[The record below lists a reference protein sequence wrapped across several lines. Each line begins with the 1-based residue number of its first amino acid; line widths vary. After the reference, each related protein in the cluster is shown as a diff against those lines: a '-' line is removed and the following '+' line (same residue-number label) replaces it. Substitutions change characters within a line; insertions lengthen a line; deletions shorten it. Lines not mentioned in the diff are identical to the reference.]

1 MHLQCAL
8 IEDEC
13 MPNLRRFSIFQ
24 RFYLLVGVVVIGL
37 IVLSISSLT
46 HQYSSLK
53 NEQHIKT
60 QNVVE
65 TAYSIIEH
73 FYTLE
78 KNNELTQQQA
88 QSQALHTISALRYDK
103 TNYFWINDY
112 QPNMVMHPIKPA
124 LDGKNLTNNKDP
136 DGKTLFVDMVNIVKR
151 DGEGFIPYKWP
162 KPGKEQPVDKI
173 AFVKGFDQW
182 QWIIGSGVYLDSIDE
197 AFSEQRNLIVI
208 SAIIMITAVILLSY
222 FIGKSIL
229 TPTRLAADMMKDISQ
244 GEGDLTRTLNESGND
259 EISELSHSFNLFIL
273 KMRES
278 LIHVSQS
285 AYDVSEHAH
294 TVDESSKTSHSFIEL
309 QNDSSTQVAAAMEQ
323 MTHQIHDVSRNAE
336 AAEQAA
342 NEAAHNAST
351 GKSVVAKTITAIK
364 TLSTNI
370 ETVSR
375 VTEDLAN
382 ESNNIGSVLDV
393 IRSIS
398 EQTNLLALN
407 AAIEAARAGEH
418 GRGFAVVADEVRTLA
433 SRTGQ
438 STDEIQTMI
447 TKLQEGAKAAVEAV
461 KSSQTLSLSTVEQ
474 ASSANTSLD
483 EIERLVSVIT
493 EMNSQIARAT
503 EQQTQAADEVNLRI
517 NDLSHST
524 SQSLD
529 NTKQLTGASNKLKQ
543 SSISL
548 STVVKRFKLD

>member
-1 MHLQCAL
+1 
-8 IEDEC
+8 
-13 MPNLRRFSIFQ
+13 MPSLRSFSIFQ
-24 RFYLLVGVVVIGL
+24 RFSLLIAIVIFGL
-37 IVLSISSLT
+37 IALSVASLT

-53 NEQHIKT
+53 NEQYLKT

-73 FYTLE
+73 FYDLE
-78 KNNELTQQQA
+78 QSNSLTQQQA
-88 QSQALHTISALRYDK
+88 QTQALETIKALRYDN

-112 QPNMVMHPIKPA
+112 QPTMIMHPMKPA
-124 LDGKNLTNNKDP
+124 LDNKDLSNNKDP
-136 DGKTLFVDMVNIVKR
+136 DGKALFVEMANIVKR

-162 KPGKEQPVDKI
+162 KPGKEKPVEKI
-173 AFVKGFDQW
+173 AFVKGFNQW

-197 AFSEQRNLIVI
+197 AFSEQRNLIVV
-208 SAIIMITAVILLSY
+208 SATIMIIAVILLSY

-229 TPTRLAADMMKDISQ
+229 IPTRLAADMMKDISQ

-259 EISELSHSFNLFIL
+259 EISELSHSFNLFVL

-278 LIHVSQS
+278 LVHVSQS
-285 AYDVSEHAH
+285 ASDVSEHAH

-342 NEAAHNAST
+342 KDAAKNAST
-351 GKSVVAKTITAIK
+351 GKNVVAQTITAIE
-364 TLSTNI
+364 TLSSNI

-382 ESNNIGSVLDV
+382 ESHNIGSVLDV

-438 STDEIQTMI
+438 STDEIQIMI

-461 KSSQTLSLSTVEQ
+461 KSSQALSVSTVDQ
-474 ASSANTSLD
+474 ASSANTSLN
-483 EIERLVSVIT
+483 EIERLVSIIT

-517 NDLSHST
+517 NEL
-524 SQSLD
+524 SQSTEQSLN
-529 NTKQLTGASNKLKQ
+529 NTKQLTNASDNLKQ
-543 SSISL
+543 SSQGL
-548 STVVKRFKLD
+548 SSVVNRFKLD

>member
-1 MHLQCAL
+1 
-8 IEDEC
+8 
-13 MPNLRRFSIFQ
+13 MPNLRSFSISQRFS
-24 RFYLLVGVVVIGL
+24 LLIAIVVFGL
-37 IVLSISSLT
+37 IILSISSLT

-53 NEQHIKT
+53 DEQYIKT

-73 FYTLE
+73 YYALE
-78 KNNELTQQQA
+78 QDNTLTQQQA
-88 QSQALHTISALRYDK
+88 QSQALNAIKALRYDK
-103 TNYFWINDY
+103 TNYFWINNY
-112 QPNMVMHPIKPA
+112 QPTMVMHPIKPA
-124 LDGKNLTNNKDP
+124 LDGKDLTNNKDP
-136 DGKTLFVDMVNIVKR
+136 DGKALFVDMVNIVKR
-151 DGEGFIPYKWP
+151 SGEGFIPYKWP
-162 KPGKEQPVDKI
+162 KPGKDKPVEKI
-173 AFVKGFDQW
+173 AFVKGFNQW

-197 AFSEQRNLIVI
+197 AFSKQRNLIVI
-208 SAIIMITAVILLSY
+208 SAIIMIIAVILLSY

-229 TPTRLAADMMKDISQ
+229 IPTRLAADMMKDISQ
-244 GEGDLTRTLNESGND
+244 GEGDLTRKLNESGND
-259 EISELSHSFNLFIL
+259 EISELSRSFNLFAL

-278 LIHVSQS
+278 LVHVAQS
-285 AYDVSEHAH
+285 ANDVSEHAH
-294 TVDESSKTSHSFIEL
+294 TVDDSSRTSHSFIEL

-342 NEAAHNAST
+342 KDAAQNAST
-351 GKSVVAKTITAIK
+351 GKNVVAQTITAIE
-364 TLSTNI
+364 TLSSNI

-382 ESNNIGSVLDV
+382 ESHNIGSVLDV

-461 KSSQTLSLSTVEQ
+461 KSSQALSVSTVEQ
-474 ASSANTSLD
+474 ASSANTSLN
-483 EIERLVSVIT
+483 EIERLVSIIT

-517 NDLSHST
+517 NEL
-524 SQSLD
+524 SQSTEQSLN
-529 NTKQLTGASNKLKQ
+529 NTKQLTDASDNLKQ
-543 SSISL
+543 SSEGL
-548 STVVKRFKLD
+548 SNVVNRFKLD

>member
-1 MHLQCAL
+1 
-8 IEDEC
+8 
-13 MPNLRRFSIFQ
+13 MPNLRSFSISQRFS
-24 RFYLLVGVVVIGL
+24 LLIAIVVFGL
-37 IVLSISSLT
+37 IILSISSLT

-53 NEQHIKT
+53 DEQYIKT

-73 FYTLE
+73 YYALE
-78 KNNELTQQQA
+78 QDNTLTQQQA
-88 QSQALHTISALRYDK
+88 QSQALNAIRALRYDK

-112 QPNMVMHPIKPA
+112 QPTMVMHPIKPA
-124 LDGKNLTNNKDP
+124 LDGKDLTNNKDP
-136 DGKTLFVDMVNIVKR
+136 DGKSLFVDMVNIVKK

-162 KPGKEQPVDKI
+162 KPGKDKPVEKI
-173 AFVKGFDQW
+173 AFVKGFNQW

-197 AFSEQRNLIVI
+197 AFSEQRNLIVV
-208 SAIIMITAVILLSY
+208 SAIIMIIAVILLSY
-222 FIGKSIL
+222 FIGKSIII
-229 TPTRLAADMMKDISQ
+229 PTRLAADMMKDISQ
-244 GEGDLTRTLNESGND
+244 GEGDLTRKLNESGND
-259 EISELSHSFNLFIL
+259 EISELSRSFNLFAL

-278 LIHVSQS
+278 LVHVAQS
-285 AYDVSEHAH
+285 ANDVSEHAH
-294 TVDESSKTSHSFIEL
+294 TVDDSSRTSHSFIEL

-342 NEAAHNAST
+342 KDAAQNAST
-351 GKSVVAKTITAIK
+351 GKNVVAQTITAIE
-364 TLSTNI
+364 TLSSNI

-382 ESNNIGSVLDV
+382 ESHNIGSVLDV

-461 KSSQTLSLSTVEQ
+461 KSSQALSVSTVEQ
-474 ASSANTSLD
+474 ASSANTSLN
-483 EIERLVSVIT
+483 EIERLVSIIT

-517 NDLSHST
+517 NEL
-524 SQSLD
+524 SQSTEQSLN
-529 NTKQLTGASNKLKQ
+529 NTKQLTDASDNLKQ
-543 SSISL
+543 SSEGL
-548 STVVKRFKLD
+548 SSVVNRFKLD

>member
-1 MHLQCAL
+1 
-8 IEDEC
+8 
-13 MPNLRRFSIFQ
+13 MPSLRSFSISQRFS
-24 RFYLLVGVVVIGL
+24 LLIAIVVFGL
-37 IVLSISSLT
+37 IILSISSLT

-53 NEQHIKT
+53 NEQYLKT

-73 FYTLE
+73 FYDLE
-78 KNNELTQQQA
+78 QNNTLTQQQA
-88 QSQALHTISALRYDK
+88 QSQALNAIRALRYDK
-103 TNYFWINDY
+103 TNYFWINNY
-112 QPNMVMHPIKPA
+112 QPKMVMHPIKPA
-124 LDGKNLTNNKDP
+124 LEGKDLTNNKDP
-136 DGKTLFVDMVNIVKR
+136 DGKALFVDMVNIVKR
-151 DGEGFIPYKWP
+151 SGEGFIPYKWP
-162 KPGKEQPVDKI
+162 KPGKEKPVEKI
-173 AFVKGFDQW
+173 AFVKGFNQW

-197 AFSEQRNLIVI
+197 AFSEQRNLIVV
-208 SAIIMITAVILLSY
+208 SATIMIIAVILLSY

-229 TPTRLAADMMKDISQ
+229 IPTRLAADMMKDISQ
-244 GEGDLTRTLNESGND
+244 GEGDLTRKLNESGND
-259 EISELSHSFNLFIL
+259 EISELSHSFNLFVL

-278 LIHVSQS
+278 LVHVAQS
-285 AYDVSEHAH
+285 ANDVSEHAH
-294 TVDESSKTSHSFIEL
+294 TVDDSSRTSHSFIEL

-342 NEAAHNAST
+342 KDAAQNAST
-351 GKSVVAKTITAIK
+351 GKNVVAQTITAIE
-364 TLSTNI
+364 TLSSNI

-382 ESNNIGSVLDV
+382 ESHNIGSVLDV

-461 KSSQTLSLSTVEQ
+461 KSSQALSVSTVDQ
-474 ASSANTSLD
+474 ASSANTSLN
-483 EIERLVSVIT
+483 EIERLVSIIT

-517 NDLSHST
+517 NEL
-524 SQSLD
+524 SQSTEQSLN
-529 NTKQLTGASNKLKQ
+529 NTKQLTDASDNLKQ
-543 SSISL
+543 SSLEL
-548 STVVKRFKLD
+548 SSVVNRFKLD

>member
-1 MHLQCAL
+1 ML
-8 IEDEC
+8 
-13 MPNLRRFSIFQ
+13 NLRRFSIFQ
-24 RFYLLVGVVVIGL
+24 RFAMLVGIVIFGL
-37 IVLSISSLT
+37 IVLSVSSLNN
-46 HQYSSLK
+46 QYKALK
-53 NEQHIKT
+53 YEQYLKT

-78 KNNELTQQQA
+78 QNNTLTQQQA
-88 QSQALHTISALRYDK
+88 QTQAISAIRALRYDK
-103 TNYFWINDY
+103 TNYFWINNY
-112 QPNMVMHPIKPA
+112 QPEMVMHPIKPA
-124 LDGKNLTNNKDP
+124 LEGKDLTNNKDP
-136 DGKTLFVDMVNIVKR
+136 DGKALFVEMVNITKK

-162 KPGKEQPVDKI
+162 KPGEEQPVDKI
-173 AFVKGFDQW
+173 AFVKGFNQW
-182 QWIIGSGVYLDSIDE
+182 QWIIGSGVYLDTIDA
-197 AFSEQRNLIVI
+197 AFSSQRNLIILNAVVM
-208 SAIIMITAVILLSY
+208 IIAVIVFSY
-222 FIGKSIL
+222 FIGRSVL
-229 TPTRLAADMMKDISQ
+229 LPTRLAANMMKDISQ
-244 GEGDLTRTLNESGND
+244 GEGDLTRTLNEEGND
-259 EISELSHSFNLFIL
+259 EISELSHSFNLFVS

-278 LIHVSQS
+278 LVHVSQS
-285 AYDVSEHAH
+285 ANDVNEHAH
-294 TVDESSKTSHSFIEL
+294 TVDDSTKTSQSFIEL

-323 MTHQIHDVSRNAE
+323 MTHQIHDVSSNAE

-342 NEAAHNAST
+342 NDAAHNAST
-351 GKSVVAKTITAIK
+351 GKHVVAETITAIE
-364 TLSTNI
+364 TLSANI

-382 ESNNIGSVLDV
+382 ESQNIGSVLDV

-438 STDEIQTMI
+438 STDEIQSMI
-447 TKLQEGAKAAVEAV
+447 SKLQEGTRAAVDAV
-461 KSSQTLSLSTVEQ
+461 KASQTLSVSTVEQ
-474 ASSANTSLD
+474 ASSANNSLN

-517 NDLSHST
+517 NDLSQST
-524 SQSLD
+524 EQSLD
-529 NTKQLTGASNKLKQ
+529 NTKQLNSASDKLKQ
-543 SSISL
+543 SSTEL
-548 STVVKRFKLD
+548 SSIVNRFKLN

>member
-1 MHLQCAL
+1 
-8 IEDEC
+8 
-13 MPNLRRFSIFQ
+13 MPNLRSFSISQRFS
-24 RFYLLVGVVVIGL
+24 LLIAIVVFGL
-37 IVLSISSLT
+37 IILSISSLT

-53 NEQHIKT
+53 DEQYIKT

-73 FYTLE
+73 YYALE
-78 KNNELTQQQA
+78 QDNTLTQQQA
-88 QSQALHTISALRYDK
+88 QSQALNAIKALRYDK
-103 TNYFWINDY
+103 TNYFWINNY
-112 QPNMVMHPIKPA
+112 QPTMVMHPIKPA
-124 LDGKNLTNNKDP
+124 LDGKDLTNNKDP
-136 DGKTLFVDMVNIVKR
+136 DGKALFVDMVNIVKR
-151 DGEGFIPYKWP
+151 SGEGFIPYKWP
-162 KPGKEQPVDKI
+162 KPGKDKPVEKI
-173 AFVKGFDQW
+173 AFVKGFNQW
-182 QWIIGSGVYLDSIDE
+182 QWIIGSGVYLDSIEE

-208 SAIIMITAVILLSY
+208 SAIIMIIAVILLSY

-229 TPTRLAADMMKDISQ
+229 IPTRLAADMMKDISQ
-244 GEGDLTRTLNESGND
+244 GEGDLTRKLNESGND
-259 EISELSHSFNLFIL
+259 EISELSRSFNLFAL

-278 LIHVSQS
+278 LVHVAQS
-285 AYDVSEHAH
+285 ANDVSEHTH
-294 TVDESSKTSHSFIEL
+294 TVDDSSRTSHSFIEL

-342 NEAAHNAST
+342 KDAAQNAST
-351 GKSVVAKTITAIK
+351 GKNVVAQTITAIE
-364 TLSTNI
+364 TLSSNI

-382 ESNNIGSVLDV
+382 ESHNIGSVLDV

-461 KSSQTLSLSTVEQ
+461 KSSQALSVSTVEQ
-474 ASSANTSLD
+474 ASSANTSLN
-483 EIERLVSVIT
+483 EIERLVSIIT

-517 NDLSHST
+517 NEL
-524 SQSLD
+524 SQSTEQSLN
-529 NTKQLTGASNKLKQ
+529 NTKQLTDASDNLKQ
-543 SSISL
+543 SSEGL
-548 STVVKRFKLD
+548 SSVVNRFKLD

>member
-1 MHLQCAL
+1 
-8 IEDEC
+8 
-13 MPNLRRFSIFQ
+13 MPNLRSFSISQRFS
-24 RFYLLVGVVVIGL
+24 LLIAIVVFGL
-37 IVLSISSLT
+37 IILSISSLT

-53 NEQHIKT
+53 DEQYIKT

-73 FYTLE
+73 YYALE
-78 KNNELTQQQA
+78 QDNTLTQQQA
-88 QSQALHTISALRYDK
+88 QSQALNAIRALRYDK

-112 QPNMVMHPIKPA
+112 QPTMVMHPIKPA
-124 LDGKNLTNNKDP
+124 LDGKDLTNNKDP
-136 DGKTLFVDMVNIVKR
+136 DGKSLFVDMVNIVKK

-162 KPGKEQPVDKI
+162 KPGKDKPVEKI
-173 AFVKGFDQW
+173 AFVKGFNQW

-208 SAIIMITAVILLSY
+208 SAIIMIIAVILLSY

-229 TPTRLAADMMKDISQ
+229 IPTRLAADMMKDISQ
-244 GEGDLTRTLNESGND
+244 GEGDLTRKLNESGND
-259 EISELSHSFNLFIL
+259 EISELSHSFNLFAL

-278 LIHVSQS
+278 LVHVAQS
-285 AYDVSEHAH
+285 ANDVSEHAH
-294 TVDESSKTSHSFIEL
+294 TVDDSSRTSHSFIEL

-342 NEAAHNAST
+342 KDAAQNAST
-351 GKSVVAKTITAIK
+351 GKNVVAQTITAIE
-364 TLSTNI
+364 TLSSNI

-382 ESNNIGSVLDV
+382 ESHNIGSVLDV

-461 KSSQTLSLSTVEQ
+461 KSSQALSVSTVEQ
-474 ASSANTSLD
+474 ASSANTSLN
-483 EIERLVSVIT
+483 EIERLVSIIT

-517 NDLSHST
+517 NEL
-524 SQSLD
+524 SQSTEQSLN
-529 NTKQLTGASNKLKQ
+529 NTKQLTDASDNLKQ
-543 SSISL
+543 SSEGL
-548 STVVKRFKLD
+548 SSVVNRFKLD

>member
-1 MHLQCAL
+1 
-8 IEDEC
+8 
-13 MPNLRRFSIFQ
+13 MPNLRSFSISQRFS
-24 RFYLLVGVVVIGL
+24 LLIAIVVFGL
-37 IVLSISSLT
+37 IILSISSLT

-53 NEQHIKT
+53 DEQYIKT

-73 FYTLE
+73 YYALE
-78 KNNELTQQQA
+78 QDNTLTQQQA
-88 QSQALHTISALRYDK
+88 QSQALNAIRALRYDK

-112 QPNMVMHPIKPA
+112 QPTMVMHPIKPA
-124 LDGKNLTNNKDP
+124 LDGKDLTNNKDP
-136 DGKTLFVDMVNIVKR
+136 DGKSLFVDMVNIVKK

-162 KPGKEQPVDKI
+162 KPGKDKPVEKI
-173 AFVKGFDQW
+173 AFVKGFNQW
-182 QWIIGSGVYLDSIDE
+182 QWIIGSGVYLDSIEE

-208 SAIIMITAVILLSY
+208 SAIIMIIAVILLSY

-229 TPTRLAADMMKDISQ
+229 IPTRLAADMMKDISQ
-244 GEGDLTRTLNESGND
+244 GEGDLTRKLNESGND
-259 EISELSHSFNLFIL
+259 EISELSRSFNLFAL

-278 LIHVSQS
+278 LVHVAQS
-285 AYDVSEHAH
+285 ANDVSEHAH
-294 TVDESSKTSHSFIEL
+294 TVDDSSRTSHSFIEL

-342 NEAAHNAST
+342 KDAAQNAST
-351 GKSVVAKTITAIK
+351 GKNVVAQTITAIE
-364 TLSTNI
+364 TLSSNI

-382 ESNNIGSVLDV
+382 ESHNIGSVLDV

-461 KSSQTLSLSTVEQ
+461 KSSQALSVSTVEQ
-474 ASSANTSLD
+474 ASSANTSLN
-483 EIERLVSVIT
+483 EIERLVSIIT

-517 NDLSHST
+517 NEL
-524 SQSLD
+524 SQSTEQSLN
-529 NTKQLTGASNKLKQ
+529 NTKQLTDASDNLKQ
-543 SSISL
+543 SSEGL
-548 STVVKRFKLD
+548 SSVVNRFKLD

>member
-1 MHLQCAL
+1 
-8 IEDEC
+8 
-13 MPNLRRFSIFQ
+13 MPNLRSFSISQRFS
-24 RFYLLVGVVVIGL
+24 LLIAIVVFGL
-37 IVLSISSLT
+37 IILSISSLT

-53 NEQHIKT
+53 DEQYIKT

-73 FYTLE
+73 YYALE
-78 KNNELTQQQA
+78 QDNTLTQQQA
-88 QSQALHTISALRYDK
+88 QSQALNAIRALRYDK
-103 TNYFWINDY
+103 TNYFWINNY
-112 QPNMVMHPIKPA
+112 QPTMVMHPIKPA
-124 LDGKNLTNNKDP
+124 LDGKDLTNNKDP
-136 DGKTLFVDMVNIVKR
+136 DGKALFVDMVNIVKR
-151 DGEGFIPYKWP
+151 SGEGFIPYKWP
-162 KPGKEQPVDKI
+162 KPGKDKPVEKI
-173 AFVKGFDQW
+173 AFVKGFNQW

-208 SAIIMITAVILLSY
+208 SAIIMIIAVILLSY

-229 TPTRLAADMMKDISQ
+229 IPTRLAADMMKDISQ
-244 GEGDLTRTLNESGND
+244 GEGDLTRKLNESGND
-259 EISELSHSFNLFIL
+259 EISELSRSFNLFAL

-278 LIHVSQS
+278 LVHVAQS
-285 AYDVSEHAH
+285 ANDVSEHAH
-294 TVDESSKTSHSFIEL
+294 TVDDSSRTSHSFIEL

-342 NEAAHNAST
+342 KDAAQNAST
-351 GKSVVAKTITAIK
+351 GKNVVAQTITAIE
-364 TLSTNI
+364 TLSSNI

-382 ESNNIGSVLDV
+382 ESHNIGSVLDV

-461 KSSQTLSLSTVEQ
+461 KSSQALSVSTVEQ
-474 ASSANTSLD
+474 ASSANTSLN
-483 EIERLVSVIT
+483 EIERLVSIIT

-517 NDLSHST
+517 NEL
-524 SQSLD
+524 SQSTEQSLN
-529 NTKQLTGASNKLKQ
+529 NTKQLTDASDNLKQ
-543 SSISL
+543 SSEGL
-548 STVVKRFKLD
+548 SSVVNRFKLD

>member
-1 MHLQCAL
+1 
-8 IEDEC
+8 
-13 MPNLRRFSIFQ
+13 MPSLRSFSIFQ
-24 RFYLLVGVVVIGL
+24 RFSLLIAIVVFGL
-37 IVLSISSLT
+37 IALSVASLT

-53 NEQHIKT
+53 NEQYLKT

-73 FYTLE
+73 FYDLE
-78 KNNELTQQQA
+78 QSNSLTQQQA
-88 QSQALHTISALRYDK
+88 QSQALNAIRALRYDK
-103 TNYFWINDY
+103 TNYFWINNY
-112 QPNMVMHPIKPA
+112 QPTMVMHPIKPA
-124 LDGKNLTNNKDP
+124 LEGKDLTNNKDP
-136 DGKTLFVDMVNIVKR
+136 DGKALFVDMVNIVKR
-151 DGEGFIPYKWP
+151 SGEGFIPYKWP
-162 KPGKEQPVDKI
+162 KPGKEKPVEKI
-173 AFVKGFDQW
+173 AFVKGFNQW

-197 AFSEQRNLIVI
+197 AFSEQRNLIVV
-208 SAIIMITAVILLSY
+208 SATIMIIAVILLSY

-229 TPTRLAADMMKDISQ
+229 IPTRLAADMMKDISQ

-259 EISELSHSFNLFIL
+259 EISELSHSFNLFVL

-278 LIHVSQS
+278 LVHVSQS
-285 AYDVSEHAH
+285 ANDVSEHAH
-294 TVDESSKTSHSFIEL
+294 TVDDSSRTSHSFIEL

-342 NEAAHNAST
+342 KDAAQNAST
-351 GKSVVAKTITAIK
+351 GKNVVAQTITAIE
-364 TLSTNI
+364 TLSSNI

-382 ESNNIGSVLDV
+382 ESHNIGSVLDV

-461 KSSQTLSLSTVEQ
+461 KSSQALSVSTVDQ
-474 ASSANTSLD
+474 ASSANTSLN
-483 EIERLVSVIT
+483 EIERLVSIIT

-517 NDLSHST
+517 NEL
-524 SQSLD
+524 SQSTEQSLN
-529 NTKQLTGASNKLKQ
+529 NTKQLTDASDNLKQ
-543 SSISL
+543 SSQEL
-548 STVVKRFKLD
+548 SSVVNRFKLD

>member
-1 MHLQCAL
+1 
-8 IEDEC
+8 
-13 MPNLRRFSIFQ
+13 MPSLRSFSIFQ
-24 RFYLLVGVVVIGL
+24 RFSLLIAIVVLGL

-46 HQYSSLK
+46 NQYNSLK
-53 NEQHIKT
+53 NEQYIKT

-73 FYTLE
+73 FYDLE
-78 KNNELTQQQA
+78 QNNSLTQLQA
-88 QSQALHTISALRYDK
+88 QTQALNAIKALRYDK

-112 QPNMVMHPIKPA
+112 QPTMIMHPIKPA
-124 LDGKNLTNNKDP
+124 LDSKDLSNNKDP
-136 DGKTLFVDMVNIVKR
+136 DGKALFVEMVNVVKR
-151 DGEGFIPYKWP
+151 AGEGFIPYKWP
-162 KPGKEQPVDKI
+162 KPGKDQPVEKV
-173 AFVKGFDQW
+173 AFVKGFNQW

-197 AFSEQRNLIVI
+197 VFSEQRNLIIV
-208 SAIIMITAVILLSY
+208 SAIIMIIAVILLSY

-229 TPTRLAADMMKDISQ
+229 IPTRLAADMMKDISQ
-244 GEGDLTRTLNESGND
+244 GEGDLTRALNESGND
-259 EISELSHSFNLFIL
+259 EISELSRSFNLFVL

-278 LIHVSQS
+278 LAHVSKS
-285 AYDVSEHAH
+285 ASDVSDHAH
-294 TVDESSKTSHSFIEL
+294 TVDESSRTSLSFIEL

-342 NEAAHNAST
+342 KDAAKNAST
-351 GKSVVAKTITAIK
+351 GRSVVTQTITAIE
-364 TLSTNI
+364 TLSNNI

-375 VTEDLAN
+375 VTADLAN
-382 ESNNIGSVLDV
+382 ESHNIGSVLDV

-461 KSSQTLSLSTVEQ
+461 KSSQALSVSTVEQ
-474 ASSANTSLD
+474 ASSANTSLN
-483 EIERLVSVIT
+483 EIERLVSIIT

-517 NDLSHST
+517 NELSHST
-524 SQSLD
+524 EQSLN
-529 NTKQLTGASNKLKQ
+529 NTKQLTSTSDNLKQ
-543 SSISL
+543 SSQEL
-548 STVVKRFKLD
+548 SSMVHRFKLD

>member
-1 MHLQCAL
+1 ML
-8 IEDEC
+8 
-13 MPNLRRFSIFQ
+13 NLRRFSIFQ
-24 RFYLLVGVVVIGL
+24 RFAILVGIVIFGL

-46 HQYSSLK
+46 HQYNALK
-53 NEQHIKT
+53 NEQYLKT

-65 TAYSIIEH
+65 TAYSIIDH
-73 FYTLE
+73 FYELE
-78 KNNELTQQQA
+78 QNKALTQKQA
-88 QSQALHTISALRYDK
+88 QSQAIQTIRALRYDE
-103 TNYFWINDY
+103 TNYFWINNY
-112 QPNMVMHPIKPA
+112 QPEMVMHPIKPA
-124 LDGKNLTNNKDP
+124 LEGKSLINNKDP
-136 DGKTLFVDMVNIVKR
+136 DGKALFVDMVNIVKK

-162 KPGKEQPVDKI
+162 KPGKDKPVEKI
-173 AFVKGFDQW
+173 AFVKGFNQW
-182 QWIIGSGVYLDSIDE
+182 QWIVGSGVYLDSIDT
-197 AFSEQRNLIVI
+197 AFSEQRNLIILNAVVMI
-208 SAIIMITAVILLSY
+208 LAIILLSY

-229 TPTRLAADMMKDISQ
+229 IPTRLAADMMKDISQ
-244 GEGDLTRTLNESGND
+244 GEGDLTRTLNEEGND
-259 EISELSHSFNLFIL
+259 EISELSKSFNSFIS

-278 LIHVSQS
+278 LTNVSQS
-285 AYDVSEHAH
+285 VRDVNEHVH
-294 TVDESSKTSHSFIEL
+294 TVDESSKTSQSFIEL

-342 NEAAHNAST
+342 NDAAKNAST
-351 GKSVVAKTITAIK
+351 GKNVVAKTITAIE
-364 TLSTNI
+364 TLSSNI

-382 ESNNIGSVLDV
+382 ESHNIGSVLDV

-433 SRTGQ
+433 SRTGK
-438 STDEIQTMI
+438 STDEIQSMI
-447 TKLQEGAKAAVEAV
+447 TKLQEGTKAAVEAV
-461 KSSQTLSLSTVEQ
+461 KASQTLSVSTVDQ
-474 ASSANTSLD
+474 ASSANTSLN

-503 EQQTQAADEVNLRI
+503 EQQTSAADEVNLRI

-524 SQSLD
+524 EQSLS
-529 NTKQLTGASNKLKQ
+529 NTKQLTDASDKLKQ
-543 SSISL
+543 SSSEL
-548 STVVKRFKLD
+548 SNVVNRFKL

>member
-1 MHLQCAL
+1 
-8 IEDEC
+8 
-13 MPNLRRFSIFQ
+13 MPSLRSFSIFQ
-24 RFYLLVGVVVIGL
+24 RFSLLIAIVVFGL
-37 IVLSISSLT
+37 IALSIASLT

-53 NEQHIKT
+53 NEQYLKT

-73 FYTLE
+73 FYDLE
-78 KNNELTQQQA
+78 QSNSLTQQQA
-88 QSQALHTISALRYDK
+88 QSQALNAIRAMRYDK
-103 TNYFWINDY
+103 TNYFWINNF
-112 QPNMVMHPIKPA
+112 QPTMVMHPIKPA
-124 LDGKNLTNNKDP
+124 LEGKDLTNNKDP
-136 DGKTLFVDMVNIVKR
+136 DGKALFVDMVNIVKR
-151 DGEGFIPYKWP
+151 SGEGFIPYKWP
-162 KPGKEQPVDKI
+162 KPGKEKPVEKI
-173 AFVKGFDQW
+173 AFVKGFSQW
-182 QWIIGSGVYLDSIDE
+182 QWIIGSGVYLDSIDA

-208 SAIIMITAVILLSY
+208 SATIMIIAVILLSY

-229 TPTRLAADMMKDISQ
+229 IPTRLAADMMKDISQ
-244 GEGDLTRTLNESGND
+244 GEGDLTRKLSESGND
-259 EISELSHSFNLFIL
+259 EISELSRSFNLFAL

-278 LIHVSQS
+278 LAHVSQS
-285 AYDVSEHAH
+285 ANDVSEHAH
-294 TVDESSKTSHSFIEL
+294 TVDESSRTSHSFIEL

-342 NEAAHNAST
+342 KDAAQNAST
-351 GKSVVAKTITAIK
+351 GKNVVAQTITAIE
-364 TLSTNI
+364 TLSSNI

-382 ESNNIGSVLDV
+382 ESHNIGSVLDV

-461 KSSQTLSLSTVEQ
+461 KSSQALSVSTVEQ
-474 ASSANTSLD
+474 ASSANTSLN
-483 EIERLVSVIT
+483 EIERLVSIIT

-517 NDLSHST
+517 NEL
-524 SQSLD
+524 SQSTEQSLN
-529 NTKQLTGASNKLKQ
+529 NTKQLTDASDNLKQ
-543 SSISL
+543 SSEGL
-548 STVVKRFKLD
+548 SSVVNRFKLD

>member
-1 MHLQCAL
+1 
-8 IEDEC
+8 
-13 MPNLRRFSIFQ
+13 MPNLRSFSISQRFSLLIAIVIF
-24 RFYLLVGVVVIGL
+24 GL
-37 IVLSISSLT
+37 IILSISSLT

-53 NEQHIKT
+53 DEQYIKT

-73 FYTLE
+73 YYALE
-78 KNNELTQQQA
+78 QDNTLTQQQA
-88 QSQALHTISALRYDK
+88 QSQALNAIKALRYDK
-103 TNYFWINDY
+103 TNYFWINNY
-112 QPNMVMHPIKPA
+112 QPTMVMHPIKPA
-124 LDGKNLTNNKDP
+124 LDGKDLTNNKDP
-136 DGKTLFVDMVNIVKR
+136 DGKALFVDMVNIVKK

-162 KPGKEQPVDKI
+162 KPGKDKPVEKI
-173 AFVKGFDQW
+173 AFVKGFNQW

-197 AFSEQRNLIVI
+197 AFSEQRNLIVV
-208 SAIIMITAVILLSY
+208 SAIIMIIAVILLSY
-222 FIGKSIL
+222 FIGKSIII
-229 TPTRLAADMMKDISQ
+229 PTRLAADMMKDISQ
-244 GEGDLTRTLNESGND
+244 GEGDLTRKLNESGND
-259 EISELSHSFNLFIL
+259 EISELSRSFNLFAL

-278 LIHVSQS
+278 LVHVAQS
-285 AYDVSEHAH
+285 ANDVSEHAH
-294 TVDESSKTSHSFIEL
+294 TVDDSSRTSHSFIEL

-342 NEAAHNAST
+342 KDAAQNAST
-351 GKSVVAKTITAIK
+351 GKNVVAQTITAIE
-364 TLSTNI
+364 TLSSNI

-382 ESNNIGSVLDV
+382 ESHNIGSVLDV

-461 KSSQTLSLSTVEQ
+461 KSSQALSVSTVEQ
-474 ASSANTSLD
+474 ASSANTSLN
-483 EIERLVSVIT
+483 EIERLVSIIT

-517 NDLSHST
+517 NEL
-524 SQSLD
+524 SQSTEQSLN
-529 NTKQLTGASNKLKQ
+529 NTKQLTDASDNLKQ
-543 SSISL
+543 SSEGL
-548 STVVKRFKLD
+548 SSVVNRFKLD

>member
-1 MHLQCAL
+1 
-8 IEDEC
+8 
-13 MPNLRRFSIFQ
+13 MPSLRSFSIFQ
-24 RFYLLVGVVVIGL
+24 RFSLLIAIVVLGL

-46 HQYSSLK
+46 NQYNSLK
-53 NEQHIKT
+53 NEQYIKT

-73 FYTLE
+73 FYDLE
-78 KNNELTQQQA
+78 QNNSLTQLQA
-88 QSQALHTISALRYDK
+88 QTQALNAIKALRYDK

-112 QPNMVMHPIKPA
+112 QPTMIMHPIKPA
-124 LDGKNLTNNKDP
+124 LDSKDLSNNKDP
-136 DGKTLFVDMVNIVKR
+136 DGKALFVEMVNVVKR
-151 DGEGFIPYKWP
+151 AGEGFIPYKWP
-162 KPGKEQPVDKI
+162 KPGKDQPVEKV
-173 AFVKGFDQW
+173 AFVKGFNQW

-197 AFSEQRNLIVI
+197 VFSEQRNLIIV
-208 SAIIMITAVILLSY
+208 SAIIMIIAVILLSY

-229 TPTRLAADMMKDISQ
+229 IPTRLAADMMKDISQ
-244 GEGDLTRTLNESGND
+244 GEGDLTRALNESGND
-259 EISELSHSFNLFIL
+259 EISELSRSFNLFVL

-278 LIHVSQS
+278 LAHVSKS
-285 AYDVSEHAH
+285 ASDVSDHAH
-294 TVDESSKTSHSFIEL
+294 TVDESSRTSLSFIEL

-342 NEAAHNAST
+342 KDAAKNAST
-351 GKSVVAKTITAIK
+351 GRSVVTQTIIAIE
-364 TLSTNI
+364 TLSNNI

-375 VTEDLAN
+375 VTADLAN
-382 ESNNIGSVLDV
+382 ESHNIGSVLDV

-461 KSSQTLSLSTVEQ
+461 KSSQALSVSTVEQ
-474 ASSANTSLD
+474 ASSANTSLN
-483 EIERLVSVIT
+483 EIERLVSIIT

-517 NDLSHST
+517 NELSHST
-524 SQSLD
+524 EQSLN
-529 NTKQLTGASNKLKQ
+529 NTKQLTSTSDNLKQ
-543 SSISL
+543 SSQEL
-548 STVVKRFKLD
+548 SSMVHRFKLD

>member
-1 MHLQCAL
+1 
-8 IEDEC
+8 
-13 MPNLRRFSIFQ
+13 MPNLRSFSISQRFS
-24 RFYLLVGVVVIGL
+24 LLIAIVVFGL
-37 IVLSISSLT
+37 IILSISSLT

-53 NEQHIKT
+53 DEQYIKT

-73 FYTLE
+73 YYALE
-78 KNNELTQQQA
+78 QDNTLTQQQA
-88 QSQALHTISALRYDK
+88 QSQALNAIKALRYDK
-103 TNYFWINDY
+103 TNYFWINNY
-112 QPNMVMHPIKPA
+112 QPTMVMHPIKPA
-124 LDGKNLTNNKDP
+124 LDGKDLTNNKDP
-136 DGKTLFVDMVNIVKR
+136 DGKALFVDMVNIVKR
-151 DGEGFIPYKWP
+151 SGEGFIPYKWP
-162 KPGKEQPVDKI
+162 KPGKDKPVEKI
-173 AFVKGFDQW
+173 AFVKGFNQW

-197 AFSEQRNLIVI
+197 AFSEQRNLIVV
-208 SAIIMITAVILLSY
+208 SATIMIIAVILLSY

-229 TPTRLAADMMKDISQ
+229 IPTRLAADMMKDISQ
-244 GEGDLTRTLNESGND
+244 GEGDLTRKLNESGND
-259 EISELSHSFNLFIL
+259 EISELSRSFNLFAL

-278 LIHVSQS
+278 LVHVAQS
-285 AYDVSEHAH
+285 ANDVSEHAH
-294 TVDESSKTSHSFIEL
+294 TVDDSSRTSHSFIEL

-342 NEAAHNAST
+342 KDAAQNAST
-351 GKSVVAKTITAIK
+351 GKNVVAQTITAIE
-364 TLSTNI
+364 TLSSNI

-382 ESNNIGSVLDV
+382 ESHNIGSVLDV

-461 KSSQTLSLSTVEQ
+461 KSSQALSVSTVEQ
-474 ASSANTSLD
+474 ASSANTSLN
-483 EIERLVSVIT
+483 EIERLVSIIT

-517 NDLSHST
+517 NEL
-524 SQSLD
+524 SQSTEQSLN
-529 NTKQLTGASNKLKQ
+529 NTKQLTDASDNLKQ
-543 SSISL
+543 SSEGL
-548 STVVKRFKLD
+548 SSVVNRFKLD

>member
-1 MHLQCAL
+1 
-8 IEDEC
+8 
-13 MPNLRRFSIFQ
+13 MPNLRSFSISQRFS
-24 RFYLLVGVVVIGL
+24 LLIAIVVFGL
-37 IVLSISSLT
+37 IILSISSLT

-53 NEQHIKT
+53 DEQYIKT

-73 FYTLE
+73 YYALE
-78 KNNELTQQQA
+78 QDNTLTQQQA
-88 QSQALHTISALRYDK
+88 QSQALNAIKALRYDK

-112 QPNMVMHPIKPA
+112 QPTMVMHPIKPA
-124 LDGKNLTNNKDP
+124 LDGKDLTNNKDP
-136 DGKTLFVDMVNIVKR
+136 DGKSLFVDMVNIVKK

-162 KPGKEQPVDKI
+162 KPGKDKPVEKI
-173 AFVKGFDQW
+173 AFVKGFNQW

-197 AFSEQRNLIVI
+197 AFSEQRNLIVV
-208 SAIIMITAVILLSY
+208 SAIIMIIAVILLSY

-229 TPTRLAADMMKDISQ
+229 IPTRLAADMMKDISQ
-244 GEGDLTRTLNESGND
+244 GEGDLTRKLNESGND
-259 EISELSHSFNLFIL
+259 EISELSRSFNLFAL

-278 LIHVSQS
+278 LVHVAQS
-285 AYDVSEHAH
+285 ANDVSEHAH
-294 TVDESSKTSHSFIEL
+294 TVDDSSRTSHSFIEL

-342 NEAAHNAST
+342 KDAAQNAST
-351 GKSVVAKTITAIK
+351 GKNVVAQTITAIE
-364 TLSTNI
+364 TLSSNI

-382 ESNNIGSVLDV
+382 ESHNIGSVLDV

-461 KSSQTLSLSTVEQ
+461 KSSQALSVSTVEQ
-474 ASSANTSLD
+474 ASSANTSLN
-483 EIERLVSVIT
+483 EIERLVSIIT

-517 NDLSHST
+517 NEL
-524 SQSLD
+524 SQSTEQSLN
-529 NTKQLTGASNKLKQ
+529 NTKQLTYASDNLKQ
-543 SSISL
+543 SSEGL
-548 STVVKRFKLD
+548 SSVVNRFKLD

>member
-1 MHLQCAL
+1 
-8 IEDEC
+8 
-13 MPNLRRFSIFQ
+13 MPSLRSFSIFQ
-24 RFYLLVGVVVIGL
+24 RFSLLIAIVVLGL

-46 HQYSSLK
+46 NQYNALK
-53 NEQHIKT
+53 NEQYLKT

-65 TAYSIIEH
+65 TAHSIIEH
-73 FYTLE
+73 FHDLE
-78 KNNELTQQQA
+78 QNNSLTQQQA
-88 QSQALHTISALRYDK
+88 KTQALETIKALRYDS

-112 QPNMVMHPIKPA
+112 QPTMIMHPIKPA
-124 LDGKNLTNNKDP
+124 LDNKDLSNNKDP
-136 DGKTLFVDMVNIVKR
+136 DGKALFVEMANIVKR

-162 KPGKEQPVDKI
+162 KPGKDQPVEKV
-173 AFVKGFDQW
+173 AFVKGFSQW

-197 AFSEQRNLIVI
+197 AFSQQRNLIIV
-208 SAIIMITAVILLSY
+208 SAIIMIIAVILLSY

-229 TPTRLAADMMKDISQ
+229 IPTRLAADMMKDISQ

-259 EISELSHSFNLFIL
+259 EISELSRSFNLFVL
-273 KMRES
+273 KIRES
-278 LIHVSQS
+278 LVHVSQS
-285 AYDVSEHAH
+285 ANGVSKHAQI
-294 TVDESSKTSHSFIEL
+294 VDESSKTSHSFIEL

-342 NEAAHNAST
+342 KDAAQNAST
-351 GKSVVAKTITAIK
+351 GKNVVAQTITAIE
-364 TLSTNI
+364 TLSSNI

-382 ESNNIGSVLDV
+382 ESHNIGSVLDV

-461 KSSQTLSLSTVEQ
+461 KSSQALSVSTVEQ
-474 ASSANTSLD
+474 ASSANTSLN
-483 EIERLVSVIT
+483 EIERLVSIIT

-517 NDLSHST
+517 NEL
-524 SQSLD
+524 SQSTEQSLN
-529 NTKQLTGASNKLKQ
+529 NTKQLTDASDNLKQ
-543 SSISL
+543 SSEGL
-548 STVVKRFKLD
+548 SSVVNRFKLD

>member
-1 MHLQCAL
+1 
-8 IEDEC
+8 
-13 MPNLRRFSIFQ
+13 MPNLRSFSISQRFS
-24 RFYLLVGVVVIGL
+24 LLIAIVVFGL
-37 IVLSISSLT
+37 IILSISSLT

-53 NEQHIKT
+53 DEQYIKT

-73 FYTLE
+73 HYALE
-78 KNNELTQQQA
+78 QDNTLTQQQA
-88 QSQALHTISALRYDK
+88 QSQALNAIKALRYDK
-103 TNYFWINDY
+103 TNYFWINNY
-112 QPNMVMHPIKPA
+112 QPTMVMHPIKPA
-124 LDGKNLTNNKDP
+124 LDGKDLTNNKDP
-136 DGKTLFVDMVNIVKR
+136 DGKALFVDMVNIVKR
-151 DGEGFIPYKWP
+151 SGEGFIPYKWP
-162 KPGKEQPVDKI
+162 KPGKDKPVEKI
-173 AFVKGFDQW
+173 AFVKGFNQW

-208 SAIIMITAVILLSY
+208 SAIIMIIAVILLSY

-229 TPTRLAADMMKDISQ
+229 IPTRLAADMMKDISQ
-244 GEGDLTRTLNESGND
+244 GEGDLTRKLNESGND
-259 EISELSHSFNLFIL
+259 EISELSRSFNLFAL

-278 LIHVSQS
+278 LVHVAQS
-285 AYDVSEHAH
+285 ANDVSEHAH
-294 TVDESSKTSHSFIEL
+294 TVDDSSRTSHSFIEL

-342 NEAAHNAST
+342 KDAAQNAST
-351 GKSVVAKTITAIK
+351 GKNVVAQTITAIE
-364 TLSTNI
+364 TLSSNI

-382 ESNNIGSVLDV
+382 ESHNIGSVLDV

-461 KSSQTLSLSTVEQ
+461 KSSQALSVSTVEQ
-474 ASSANTSLD
+474 ASSANTSLN
-483 EIERLVSVIT
+483 EIERLVSIIT

-517 NDLSHST
+517 NEL
-524 SQSLD
+524 SQSTEQSLN
-529 NTKQLTGASNKLKQ
+529 NTKQLTDASDNLKQ
-543 SSISL
+543 SSEGL
-548 STVVKRFKLD
+548 SSVVNRFKLD

>member
-1 MHLQCAL
+1 
-8 IEDEC
+8 
-13 MPNLRRFSIFQ
+13 MPNLRSFSISQRFS
-24 RFYLLVGVVVIGL
+24 LLIAIVVFGL
-37 IVLSISSLT
+37 IILSISSLT

-53 NEQHIKT
+53 DEQYIKT

-73 FYTLE
+73 YYALE
-78 KNNELTQQQA
+78 QDNTLTQQQA
-88 QSQALHTISALRYDK
+88 QSQALNAIRALRYDK

-112 QPNMVMHPIKPA
+112 QPTMVMHPIKPA
-124 LDGKNLTNNKDP
+124 LDGKDLTNNKDP
-136 DGKTLFVDMVNIVKR
+136 DGKPLFVDMVNIVKK

-162 KPGKEQPVDKI
+162 KPGKDKPVEKI
-173 AFVKGFDQW
+173 AFVKGFNQW

-197 AFSEQRNLIVI
+197 AFSEQRNLIVV
-208 SAIIMITAVILLSY
+208 SAIIMIIAVILLSY

-229 TPTRLAADMMKDISQ
+229 IPTRLAADMMKDISQ
-244 GEGDLTRTLNESGND
+244 GEGDLTRKLNESGND
-259 EISELSHSFNLFIL
+259 EISELSRSFNLFAL

-278 LIHVSQS
+278 LVHVAQS
-285 AYDVSEHAH
+285 ANDVSEHAH
-294 TVDESSKTSHSFIEL
+294 TVDDSSRTSHSFIEL

-342 NEAAHNAST
+342 KDAAQNAST
-351 GKSVVAKTITAIK
+351 GKNVVAQTITAIE
-364 TLSTNI
+364 TLSSNI

-382 ESNNIGSVLDV
+382 ESHNIGSVLDV

-461 KSSQTLSLSTVEQ
+461 KSSQALSVSTVEQ
-474 ASSANTSLD
+474 ASSANTSLN
-483 EIERLVSVIT
+483 EIERLVSIIT

-517 NDLSHST
+517 NEL
-524 SQSLD
+524 SQSTEQSLN
-529 NTKQLTGASNKLKQ
+529 NTKQLTDASDNLKQ
-543 SSISL
+543 SSEGL
-548 STVVKRFKLD
+548 SSVVNRFKLD